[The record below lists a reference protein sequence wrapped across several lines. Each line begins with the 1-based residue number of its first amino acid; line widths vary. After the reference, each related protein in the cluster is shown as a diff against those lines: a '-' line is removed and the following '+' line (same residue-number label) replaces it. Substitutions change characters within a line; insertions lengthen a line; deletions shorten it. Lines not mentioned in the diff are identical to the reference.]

1 MKIIVNIGIFF
12 ANIIYFFFKLFP
24 TNYKKISF
32 ISRQSNEVALDF
44 VLLKKEL
51 LKKDKDLEIV
61 ELCKTIDPGIKN
73 KIKYFFHIFKQ
84 MYHIATS
91 KVVILDTY
99 CIPICILK
107 HKKNLVVIQIW
118 HALGSLKKFGYSSLD
133 TTDGRSSKIS
143 KLMKM
148 HANYD
153 YILTSSEAS
162 KPNFQEAFNA
172 KEENMVVMNL
182 PRVDYLKSKDVEKQ
196 IKNDFYKKYPK
207 VDKNKKIILYCP
219 TSRKKGN
226 LPLEEIVKSVDLDKY
241 TLILK
246 LHNNTNK
253 IYFSKNKYYSSIHF
267 SGMQML
273 HVADYIITDYSA
285 IAYEAAI
292 TKKPIYLYIFDYDK
306 YIDERGL
313 YLDYKKEM
321 PGFMSKNIKDIIENI
336 EKDKYESDRTDK
348 FLKKYIADLNI
359 NWTEKLADFVINK
372 TTKERKS
379 K

>member
-1 MKIIVNIGIFF
+1 MKIIINIGIFF

-24 TNYKKISF
+24 TNNKKISF
-32 ISRQSNEVALDF
+32 ISRQSNDVALDF

-51 LKKDKDLEIV
+51 LKKDKDLKIV
-61 ELCKTIDPGIKN
+61 ELCKTIDHGLIN
-73 KIKYFFHIFKQ
+73 KIKYFFHIFTQ
-84 MYHIATS
+84 MYHISTS

-107 HKKNLVVIQIW
+107 HKKNLKVIQIW

-133 TTDGRSSKIS
+133 TTDGRNSKIS
-143 KLMKM
+143 KLMRM

-162 KPNFQEAFNA
+162 LPNFQEAFNA
-172 KEENMVVMNL
+172 KKENMVVMNL
-182 PRVDYLKSKDVEKQ
+182 PRVDYLKSKEVEKEL
-196 IKNDFYKKYPK
+196 KKDFYKKYPK
-207 VDKNKKIILYCP
+207 VDKKKKIILYCP
-219 TSRKKGN
+219 TSRKNGE
-226 LPLEEIVKSVDLDKY
+226 LPLNEIVKSVDLNKY

-253 IYFSKNKYYSSIHF
+253 IYYAEKKYYSSIHF
-267 SGMQML
+267 TGMQML

-313 YLDYKKEM
+313 YINYKKEM
-321 PGFMSKNIKDIIENI
+321 PGFMSEDIKEIIKNIES
-336 EKDKYESDRTDK
+336 DKYDNKKTEEFT
-348 FLKKYIADLNI
+348 KKYIADLSI
-359 NWTEKLADFVINK
+359 NWTEKLAEFVIEK
-372 TTKERKS
+372 TTKERES

>member
-12 ANIIYFFFKLFP
+12 ANIIYFFFKLLP
-24 TNYKKISF
+24 TNNKKISF
-32 ISRQSNEVALDF
+32 ISRQSNDVALDF

-51 LKKDKDLEIV
+51 LKKEKDLEIV
-61 ELCKTIDPGIKN
+61 ELCKTIDSGIKN

-107 HKKNLVVIQIW
+107 HKKDLVVIQMW

-143 KLMKM
+143 KLMRM

-172 KEENMVVMNL
+172 KKENMLVMNL
-182 PRVDYLKSKDVEKQ
+182 PRVDYLKSKNIEKE
-196 IKNDFYKKYPK
+196 IKKDFYKKYPK
-207 VDKNKKIILYCP
+207 VDKKKKIILYCP
-219 TSRKKGN
+219 TSRKNGE
-226 LPLEEIVKSVDLDKY
+226 LPLEEIISSVDLKKY

-246 LHNNTNK
+246 LHDNTNK
-253 IYFSKNKYYSSIHF
+253 IYYSEDKYYDSICF

-285 IAYEAAI
+285 IVYEAAI
-292 TKKPIYLYIFDYDK
+292 TQKPIYLYIYDYDK

-321 PGFMSKNIKDIIENI
+321 PGFMSKDIKEIIKNI
-336 EKDKYESDRTDK
+336 ESGKYDRKKADK
-348 FLKKYIADLNI
+348 FIQKYIADLSI
-359 NWTEKLADFVINK
+359 NWTEKIADFVLEK
-372 TTKERKS
+372 TNN
-379 K
+379 

>member
-1 MKIIVNIGIFF
+1 MKIIINIGIFF
-12 ANIIYFFFKLFP
+12 ANLIYFFFKLFP
-24 TNYKKISF
+24 TNNKKISF
-32 ISRQSNEVALDF
+32 ISRQSNDVALDF

-51 LKKDKDLEIV
+51 LKKDKDLKIV
-61 ELCKTIDPGIKN
+61 ELCKTIDPGLIN
-73 KIKYFFHIFKQ
+73 KIKYFFHIFTQ
-84 MYHIATS
+84 MYHISTS

-107 HKKNLVVIQIW
+107 HKKSLKVIQIW

-133 TTDGRSSKIS
+133 TTDGRNSKIS
-143 KLMKM
+143 KLMRM

-162 KPNFQEAFNA
+162 LPNFQEAFNA
-172 KEENMVVMNL
+172 KKENMVVMNL
-182 PRVDYLKSKDVEKQ
+182 PRVDYLKSKEVEKEL
-196 IKNDFYKKYPK
+196 KKDFYKKYPK
-207 VDKNKKIILYCP
+207 VDKKKKIILYCP
-219 TSRKKGN
+219 TSRKNGE
-226 LPLEEIVKSVDLDKY
+226 LPLNEIVKSVDLNKY

-253 IYFSKNKYYSSIHF
+253 IYYAEKKYYSSIHF
-267 SGMQML
+267 TGMQML

-292 TKKPIYLYIFDYDK
+292 TQKPIYLYIFDYDK

-313 YLDYKKEM
+313 YINYKKEM
-321 PGFMSKNIKDIIENI
+321 PGFMSEDIKEIIKNIES
-336 EKDKYESDRTDK
+336 DKYDNKKTEEFT
-348 FLKKYIADLNI
+348 KKYIADLSI
-359 NWTEKLADFVINK
+359 NWTEKLAEFVIEK
-372 TTKERKS
+372 TTTERES

>member
-1 MKIIVNIGIFF
+1 MKIIINIGIFF

-24 TNYKKISF
+24 TNIKKISF
-32 ISRQSNEVALDF
+32 ISRQSNDVALDF

-51 LKKDKDLEIV
+51 LKKDKDLKIV
-61 ELCKTIDPGIKN
+61 ELCKTIDPGLIN
-73 KIKYFFHIFKQ
+73 KIKYFFHIFTQ
-84 MYHIATS
+84 MYHISTS

-107 HKKNLVVIQIW
+107 HKKNLKVIQIW

-133 TTDGRSSKIS
+133 TTDGRNSKIS
-143 KLMKM
+143 KLMRM

-162 KPNFQEAFNA
+162 LPNFQEAFNA
-172 KEENMVVMNL
+172 KKENMVVMNL
-182 PRVDYLKSKDVEKQ
+182 PRVDYLKSKEVEKEL
-196 IKNDFYKKYPK
+196 KKDFYKKYPK
-207 VDKNKKIILYCP
+207 VDKKKKIILYCP
-219 TSRKKGN
+219 TSRKNGE
-226 LPLEEIVKSVDLDKY
+226 LPLNEIVKSVDLNKY

-253 IYFSKNKYYSSIHF
+253 IYYAEKKYYSSIHF
-267 SGMQML
+267 TGMQML

-313 YLDYKKEM
+313 YINYKKEM
-321 PGFMSKNIKDIIENI
+321 PGFMSEDIKEIIKNIES
-336 EKDKYESDRTDK
+336 DKYDNKKTEEFT
-348 FLKKYIADLNI
+348 KKYIADLSI
-359 NWTEKLADFVINK
+359 NWTEKLAEFVIEK
-372 TTKERKS
+372 TTKERES

>member
-1 MKIIVNIGIFF
+1 MKIIINIGIFF

-24 TNYKKISF
+24 TNNKKISF
-32 ISRQSNEVALDF
+32 ISRQSNDVALDF

-51 LKKDKDLEIV
+51 LKKDKDLKIV
-61 ELCKTIDPGIKN
+61 ELCKTIDSGLIN
-73 KIKYFFHIFKQ
+73 KIKYFFHIFIQ
-84 MYHIATS
+84 MYHISTS

-107 HKKNLVVIQIW
+107 HKKSLKVIQIW

-133 TTDGRSSKIS
+133 TTDGRNSKIS
-143 KLMKM
+143 KLMRM

-162 KPNFQEAFNA
+162 LPNFQEAFNA
-172 KEENMVVMNL
+172 KKENMVVMNL
-182 PRVDYLKSKDVEKQ
+182 PRVDYLKSKEVEKEL
-196 IKNDFYKKYPK
+196 KKDFYKKYPK
-207 VDKNKKIILYCP
+207 VDKKKKIILYCP
-219 TSRKKGN
+219 TSRKNGE
-226 LPLEEIVKSVDLDKY
+226 LPLNDIVKSVDLNKY

-253 IYFSKNKYYSSIHF
+253 IYYAEKKYYSSIHYT
-267 SGMQML
+267 GMQML

-313 YLDYKKEM
+313 YINYKKEM
-321 PGFMSKNIKDIIENI
+321 PGFMSEDIKEIIKNIES
-336 EKDKYESDRTDK
+336 DKYDNKKTEEFT
-348 FLKKYIADLNI
+348 KKYIADLTI
-359 NWTEKLADFVINK
+359 NWTEKLAEFVLEKIK
-372 TTKERKS
+372 KERKS